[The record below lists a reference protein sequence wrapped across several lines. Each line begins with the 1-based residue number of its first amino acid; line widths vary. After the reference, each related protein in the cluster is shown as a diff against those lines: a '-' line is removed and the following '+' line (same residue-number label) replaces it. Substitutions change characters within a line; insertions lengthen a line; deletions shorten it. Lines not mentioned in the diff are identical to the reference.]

1 LGGPQR
7 IPCASAK
14 PGLSYKETL
23 KEPQIHQMATPEY
36 GKTHGKLETGTDKVT

>member
-1 LGGPQR
+1 LGGPKR

-36 GKTHGKLETGTDKVT
+36 GKTHMESWKLEMIK